1 MSNAWRVWARRKSKG
16 EVRTFVFIRPGY
28 GDEPFSIRARFVD
41 EAMEE
46 ALRRLGFNV
55 MVLGGELLHEIRHGS
70 GASLPSRSD
79 YLEMLPFGATPPQDE
94 TRYLL
99 VSLNQAEPALLDAL
113 DRAGA
118 LSRAMTRLGLEMK
131 SALPDEK

>member
-1 MSNAWRVWARRKSKG
+1 M
-16 EVRTFVFIRPGY
+16 RTFLFVRPGL
-28 GDEPFSIRARFVD
+28 GGEPIEVRARFVD

-55 MVLGGELLHEIRHGS
+55 MVLGAELLHELRHGS
-70 GASLPSRSD
+70 GASMPSRSD
-79 YLEMLPFGATPPQDE
+79 YLEMLPFGATSPHDE

-99 VSLNQAEPALLDAL
+99 VSLNQTEPALLDAM

-131 SALPDEK
+131 SALPVEE